1 MSGAQGSLPAGPDDP
16 QRIRAEIE
24 RTREHLGATVEQ
36 LAARMDIKSRA
47 RAQAAQLA
55 GRARTQVTRVTRE
68 QRIPLA
74 AAAVGTLTAISVTI
88 WLRRRR

>member
-1 MSGAQGSLPAGPDDP
+1 VSGAQSLPAVPEDA
-16 QRIRAEIE
+16 QQIRAEIE

-47 RAQAAQLA
+47 QAKAVALA
-55 GRARTQVTRVTRE
+55 GRARSQVTRVARE

-74 AAAVGTLTAISVTI
+74 AAAAGTVAAVTLTI